1 MARIDDQLA
10 GLAALSP
17 AQLRAEWRSLHR
29 GQPLPRG
36 LTSSQLVRS
45 IAWRL
50 QEKTFGGMPTAR
62 VRELDRFVTQLG
74 ATGELELEGI
84 RQLKPGARL
93 VRRWQG
99 NVYSVTVLDQ
109 GFEFESKRFSSL
121 TQIARQITGAAW
133 SGPRFFGLKQQ
144 VREP

>member
-1 MARIDDQLA
+1 MARIDDRLA

-17 AQLRAEWRSLHR
+17 GQLRAEWRSLNC
-29 GQPLPRG
+29 GQALPKG

-50 QEKTFGGMPTAR
+50 QEKAFGGLPPAR
-62 VRELDRFVTQLG
+62 VRELDRFAAQLS
-74 ATGELELEGI
+74 ADGELEIVGI

-93 VRRWQG
+93 VRRWRG
-99 NVYSVTVLDQ
+99 NVYSVSVLDQ
-109 GFEFESKRFSSL
+109 GFEFESSHFTSL

-144 VREP
+144 GREP

>member
-1 MARIDDQLA
+1 
-10 GLAALSP
+10 
-17 AQLRAEWRSLHR
+17 
-29 GQPLPRG
+29 
-36 LTSSQLVRS
+36 VRS

-50 QEKTFGGMPTAR
+50 QEKEFGGLPAAR
-62 VRELDRFVTQLG
+62 VRELDRFAAQLSTSG
-74 ATGELELEGI
+74 GLELEGI

-99 NVYSVTVLDQ
+99 AVYSVTVLDQ
-109 GFEFESKRFSSL
+109 GFEFESKRFRSL

-133 SGPRFFGLKQQ
+133 SGPRFFGLKQR